1 MRGYAPVRALILP
14 ILRTRFLSSR
24 AYQDFYVISGVMD
37 KDKRG
42 APRVNFE
49 RGVTVRILAIDG
61 TWQRECDMLDVS
73 ESGVLLRVI
82 GSLAGLDLKEFFL
95 VLSSRGTAHRRC
107 SLAWVEG
114 ERIGASFVKDK
125 IEKKK
130 NAFKRI

>member
-1 MRGYAPVRALILP
+1 ME
-14 ILRTRFLSSR
+14 
-24 AYQDFYVISGVMD
+24 

-42 APRVNFE
+42 ALRVNFE

-61 TWQRECDMLDVS
+61 TWQRECEMLDVS
-73 ESGVLLRVI
+73 ETGALLRVL

-107 SLAWVEG
+107 TLAWVEG

-125 IEKKK
+125 PGKKK
-130 NAFKRI
+130 SAIRRSS